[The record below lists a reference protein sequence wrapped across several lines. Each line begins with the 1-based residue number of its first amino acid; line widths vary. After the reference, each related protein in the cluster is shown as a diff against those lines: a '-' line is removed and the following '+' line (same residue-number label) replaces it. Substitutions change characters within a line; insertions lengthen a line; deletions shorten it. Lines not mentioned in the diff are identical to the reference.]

1 MNDKQ
6 MDSGS
11 LFVKVRDDVYI
22 MNPAVG
28 ADTMAVMGAKMSRAP
43 DLRVRWEDLVQHADG
58 EWDFRSPPK
67 PVRDFLEMN
76 LAQYGHAS
84 IASMA
89 KAVWVYAHGFGWPAA
104 WLLEDFP
111 LFDGQEVST
120 RAVDAAKIPGKHGPG
135 SVCTYSPVGMD
146 DLHDA
151 WMELYAE
158 ERAKAGK
165 GGWRFDDARV
175 YLPGTTPTGVVITND
190 VRAIARQMDL
200 IRALGG
206 EWEGLAEQVMA
217 GVSAASPVTTQSV
230 GWRNRQAPGHWRF
243 GVRRRPDTESVTPEQ
258 AVDLVQH
265 DTGITVRRP
274 VGAVARPHARSYLD
288 PLWREAPRFR
298 IRMLCSVACARD
310 WHRHR
315 PVMPW
320 RLSVVLDMDDRI
332 VLAPWYRMEE
342 KVSSNLLAKTSDAF
356 ISAGG
361 LNGNFGALHALPF
374 GALVELTAVGT
385 LPELLY
391 MLELRATAEGA
402 NPEYK
407 AQALEG
413 IRQLCEIVPEDI
425 VREEQLD
432 AALSRD
438 TGHYD

>member
-1 MNDKQ
+1 MSVNTLR
-6 MDSGS
+6 GES
-11 LFVKVRDDVYI
+11 LFVRVRDDVYI

-43 DLRVRWEDLVQHADG
+43 DLRVRWEDLVQQVDG

-89 KAVWVYAHGFGWPAA
+89 KAVWVYVQGFGWPAA

-135 SVCTYSPVGMD
+135 SVCAYAPEGLGE
-146 DLHDA
+146 LHRT
-151 WMELYAE
+151 WMELYAQ

-165 GGWRFDDARV
+165 GGWKYDDARV
-175 YLPGTTPTGVVITND
+175 YLPGTIPTGVVITND
-190 VRAIARQMDL
+190 VRAIARQMDY

-206 EWEGLAEQVMA
+206 DWEKLAEQVMV
-217 GVSAASPVTTQSV
+217 GVSAAAPVTAQSV

-243 GVRRRPDTESVTPEQ
+243 GIRRWSDTKDMTPEQ
-258 AVDLVQH
+258 VVALTQH
-265 DTGITVRRP
+265 DTGGTFQRP
-274 VGAVARPHARSYLD
+274 NGALPRPHARSYLD
-288 PLWREAPRFR
+288 PLWREAPRLR
-298 IRMLCSVACARD
+298 VRMLCTVACARD

-320 RLSVVLDMDDRI
+320 RLSVVLDKKDQI
-332 VLAPWYRMEE
+332 VLAPWYHMGE
-342 KVSSNLLAKTSDAF
+342 KVPSELIARTSEAF
-356 ISAGG
+356 VRAGG
-361 LNGNFGALHALPF
+361 LEGDFRALHALPF

-385 LPELLY
+385 LPEVLY

-407 AQALEG
+407 AQALEA
-413 IRQLCEIVPEDI
+413 IRQLCQLVPEDV
-425 VREEQLD
+425 VREDQLN
-432 AALSRD
+432 AALLRD
-438 TGHYD
+438 SGHYD